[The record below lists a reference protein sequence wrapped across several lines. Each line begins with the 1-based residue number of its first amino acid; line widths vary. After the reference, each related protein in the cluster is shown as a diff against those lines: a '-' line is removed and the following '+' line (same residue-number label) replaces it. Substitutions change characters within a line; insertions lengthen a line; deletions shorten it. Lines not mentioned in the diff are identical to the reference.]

1 MTICLKNEKKGRTA
15 VRPYLVKSKNDGKFV
30 LQLIYQSDEEKK
42 ILKGKRLKQLV
53 WLVKIVSEISPSEL

>member
-42 ILKGKRLKQLV
+42 NIPKKDKN
-53 WLVKIVSEISPSEL
+53 S